1 MRRIIKNNLKR
12 GFKYEIKKAFILYAL
27 TPITIITLLFYNLL
41 FIGFM
46 RMEKGHNKNVNDIVS
61 RSIEKDFESYKK
73 DTLELSSN
81 KDIINILLEN
91 DSISNSVYENIY
103 DRVNEKD
110 IKSIVYIYDKDGNII
125 LTNSV
130 NGYEDDNNSS
140 LYGWGKF
147 GKMRMYPDKVAMM
160 IDKEQIN
167 VNTRTVYTIGKAI
180 KYKNEIIGF
189 VTFNILENELNKVIN
204 LNSDNDVVVTD
215 KYSNN
220 IINTNSSLLDSIGK
234 LKKINESDKIDHA
247 ENIIINGDIYV
258 HTLKH
263 VGLIRSFFIYGE
275 VFLIVIFIIL
285 FKLMIYYGNKIS
297 VNKTKSIDILLDAIV
312 KAKNGDLDNRV
323 SINTNDEFQ
332 VIGEYYNEMIEEIQS
347 LMKKNEEEVKRATL
361 AQIKHL
367 ESQFNPHFLF
377 NTLEMLK
384 YMIKAKDSKAEN
396 LTLSMS
402 RILRYSLDNKT
413 RSTYLIEDIK
423 YIEDY
428 LSIQKLRF
436 EDKFD
441 YDIYI
446 EKDCEK
452 VIIPKL
458 IIQPIVE
465 NSIKYGFGNKDYLII
480 NIFVEKKNED
490 VKIYITDNGDGIKK
504 EDLEEI
510 RQTIKS
516 KNNYSEHIGI
526 YNVQK
531 RLSLIYG
538 DNYGIDIV
546 SEEGMGTCSII
557 KIPIKEGGKNYD

>member
-1 MRRIIKNNLKR
+1 MIKNNFKK

-27 TPITIITLLFYNLL
+27 TPITIITLIFYNVL

-46 RMEKGHNKNVNDIVS
+46 KMEKIHNKNVNDIIS
-61 RSIEKDFESYKK
+61 DAIEKDFKGYKR
-73 DTLELSSN
+73 DALELSSN

-91 DSISNSVYENIY
+91 ESASNGVYENIY
-103 DRVNEKD
+103 DRVNKKN
-110 IKSIVYIYDKDGNII
+110 IKSILYIYDKNGNVI

-130 NGYEDDNNSS
+130 NGYEDDNNESV
-140 LYGWGKF
+140 YGWGKF
-147 GKMRMYPDKVAMM
+147 GKMRTYPDKVIML
-160 IDKEQIN
+160 INKQQIN
-167 VNTRTVYTIGKAI
+167 VNTRTVYTICKAV
-180 KYKNEIIGF
+180 KYENEIIGF
-189 VTFNILENELNKVIN
+189 VAFNILENELNKVIN
-204 LNSDNDVVVTD
+204 LNSDNDVIITD

-220 IINTNSSLLDSIGK
+220 IINSNSSLLDGIGK
-234 LKKINESDKIDHA
+234 LKKINESDRIDHV
-247 ENIIINGDIYV
+247 ENTIINGEIYV
-258 HTLKH
+258 HTIKH

-312 KAKNGDLDNRV
+312 RAKNGDLDNRV

-384 YMIKAKDSKAEN
+384 YMIKARDSKAEN

-465 NSIKYGFGNKDYLII
+465 NSIKYGFQNKDYLVI
-480 NIFVEKKNED
+480 NIFAEKKNED
-490 VKIYITDNGDGIKK
+490 VYIYITDSGDGIKK
-504 EDLEEI
+504 DELEEI
-510 RQTIKS
+510 KQTIKS
-516 KNNYSEHIGI
+516 KSNYSEHIGI

-538 DNYGIDIV
+538 ENYGINIV
-546 SEEGMGTCSII
+546 SEEGIGTCSII
-557 KIPIKEGGKNYD
+557 KIPIKEGVKNYD

>member
-1 MRRIIKNNLKR
+1 MIKNNFKK

-27 TPITIITLLFYNLL
+27 TPITIITLIFYNVL

-46 RMEKGHNKNVNDIVS
+46 KMEKIHNKNVNDIIS
-61 RSIEKDFESYKK
+61 DAIEKDFKGYKR
-73 DTLELSSN
+73 DALELSSN

-91 DSISNSVYENIY
+91 ESASNGVYENIY
-103 DRVNEKD
+103 DRVNKKN
-110 IKSIVYIYDKDGNII
+110 IKSILYIYDKNGNVI

-130 NGYEDDNNSS
+130 NGYEDDNNESV
-140 LYGWGKF
+140 YGWGKF
-147 GKMRMYPDKVAMM
+147 GKMRTYPDKVIML
-160 IDKEQIN
+160 INKQQIN
-167 VNTRTVYTIGKAI
+167 VNTRTVYTICKAV
-180 KYKNEIIGF
+180 KYENEIIGF
-189 VTFNILENELNKVIN
+189 VAFNILENELNKVIN
-204 LNSDNDVVVTD
+204 LNSDNDVIITD

-220 IINTNSSLLDSIGK
+220 IINSNSSLLDGIGK
-234 LKKINESDKIDHA
+234 LKKINESDRIDHV
-247 ENIIINGDIYV
+247 ENTIINGEIYV
-258 HTLKH
+258 HTIKH

-312 KAKNGDLDNRV
+312 RAKNGDLDNRV

-384 YMIKAKDSKAEN
+384 YMIKARDSKAEN

-465 NSIKYGFGNKDYLII
+465 NSIKYGFQNKEYLVI
-480 NIFVEKKNED
+480 NIFAEKKNED
-490 VKIYITDNGDGIKK
+490 VYIYITDSGDGIKK
-504 EDLEEI
+504 DELEEI
-510 RQTIKS
+510 KQTIKS
-516 KNNYSEHIGI
+516 KSNYSEHIGI

-538 DNYGIDIV
+538 ENYGINIV
-546 SEEGMGTCSII
+546 SEEGIGTCSII
-557 KIPIKEGGKNYD
+557 KIPIKEGVKNYD